1 MEPPKVEPLLKLF
14 VCEFI
19 TGGGLCAE
27 ALPASL
33 VKEGALMRDALLA
46 DLIELDGYEIVT
58 THDAR
63 LAASSLVKGS
73 LQVDSNFEDSF
84 KNMLTQVDLVWLIA
98 PESNGT
104 LLKLSEMCYEADV
117 IFLGCEFDSTLIGTS
132 KSLAYE
138 ALQEAEI
145 FTIPTIA
152 GDDFVQDAAF
162 SAAQSMQ
169 ILSHNSHWVAKPE
182 DGAGCDGIK
191 IFDDLEKLMD
201 YLKQDDR
208 YLNYI
213 IQPYQQGVA
222 ASFSM
227 LCRAGKG
234 WLLSCNKQNISLN
247 SDTFSLSGITVNGMQ
262 AYWQRLETLARK
274 IAKMLPDAAGYLGID
289 VIVDVENDKIYVVE
303 INPRLT
309 TSYVGL
315 REAIGHNPAKII
327 LESIKDS
334 QFTMPVL
341 QRNIVEISL

>member
-19 TGGGLCAE
+19 TGGGLCAA
-27 ALPASL
+27 ALPVLL

-63 LAASSLVKGS
+63 LAASSLVKSS
-73 LQVDSNFEDSF
+73 LQIDNNFEDSF
-84 KNMLTQVDLVWLIA
+84 KSMLTQVDLVWLIA

-138 ALQEAEI
+138 ALQEAKI

-152 GDDFVQDAAF
+152 GDDFILDQAF
-162 SAAQSMQ
+162 SMAQSLQ
-169 ILSHNSHWVAKPE
+169 TLTHNSRWIAKPE
-182 DGAGCDGIK
+182 DGAGCEGIK
-191 IFDDLEKLMD
+191 VFDDLQKLMAW
-201 YLKQDDR
+201 LEEDDR
-208 YLNYI
+208 YVNYI
-213 IQPYQQGVA
+213 IQPYQKGIA

-247 SDTFSLSGITVNGMQ
+247 SDMFNLNGVTVNGMQ
-262 AYWQRLETLARK
+262 AYWQRFETLARK
-274 IAKMLPDAAGYLGID
+274 IAKMLPDAAGYIGID
-289 VIVDVENDKIYVVE
+289 VIVDVEKDKIYVVE

-315 REAIGHNPAKII
+315 RKAIGHNPAKII

-334 QFTMPVL
+334 KFTMPAL
-341 QRNIVEISL
+341 QRNMVEISL

>member
-33 VKEGALMRDALLA
+33 VKEGTLMRDALLA

-63 LAASSLVKGS
+63 LAASPSVKSS

-84 KNMLTQVDLVWLIA
+84 KSMLTQVDLVWLIA

-138 ALQEAEI
+138 ALQEAKI

-152 GDDFVQDAAF
+152 GEDFVLDTAF
-162 SAAQSMQ
+162 TEAKSIQT
-169 ILSHNSHWVAKPE
+169 LSHSLWVAKPE
-182 DGAGCDGIK
+182 DGAGCEGIK
-191 IFDDLEKLMD
+191 TFDDLPKLMAW
-201 YLKQDDR
+201 LKKDDR

-213 IQPYQQGVA
+213 VQPYQQGIA

-227 LCRAGKG
+227 ICRAGNG
-234 WLLSCNKQNISLN
+234 WLLSCNKQNISPN
-247 SDTFSLSGITVNGMQ
+247 ADTFNLSRITVNAMQ
-262 AYWQRLETLARK
+262 AYWQRFETLARK
-274 IAKMLPDAAGYLGID
+274 VAKMLPDAAGYIGVD

-334 QFTMPVL
+334 KFTMPVL
-341 QRNIVEISL
+341 QKNVVEVSL